1 MGSKQASRYI
11 KNRMGDELK
20 NKILERHG
28 IKIAQQPQM
37 VSRTCGRCNYVNKL
51 ESKYCERSGCNYP
64 MTQLALDE
72 IKQQEESRM
81 NSMLDERLKDK
92 DEEIRALK
100 TSFKSYDERV
110 EEVAEKMEAYVKW
123 QKKEEERR
131 RVMYDTLNKLSPGWN
146 EPYLKSLGYTCGPLT
161 DKDRERLEEFQEQ
174 LRNAPDSDDY
184 DDD

>member
-72 IKQQEESRM
+72 IKKQEESRM
-81 NSMLDERLKDK
+81 NSMIDERLKDK

-131 RVMYDTLNKLSPGWN
+131 KVMYDTLDRLSPGWK
-146 EPYLKSLGYTCGPLT
+146 EPYHATLRRPLNAET
-161 DKDRERLEEFQEQ
+161 RKKLEEFLEQ
-174 LRNAPDSDDY
+174 LENAPDSY